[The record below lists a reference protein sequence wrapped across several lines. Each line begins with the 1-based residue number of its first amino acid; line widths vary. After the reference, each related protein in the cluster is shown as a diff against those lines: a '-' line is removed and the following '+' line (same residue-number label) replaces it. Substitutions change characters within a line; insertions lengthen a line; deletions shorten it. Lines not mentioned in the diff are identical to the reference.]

1 MFNPLLIR
9 TSINPIVEL
18 DPMKKATTILPF
30 DANKR
35 KGKHLFWERH
45 KLKFKSM
52 SLLLVVCNQKKVIA
66 LKA

>member
-1 MFNPLLIR
+1 
-9 TSINPIVEL
+9 
-18 DPMKKATTILPF
+18 MKKATTILPF

-45 KLKFKSM
+45 KIKFKSM

-66 LKA
+66 LQTLEVTINLSNPLWT